1 MQHYISQLIEDILA
15 AKRPENAVEPKEEE
29 DSFEAHIA
37 EVERF
42 LTGEGE
48 KPLRDVLG
56 LEEIQFPPTERLTDE
71 QMVSVIS
78 AFHDCLL
85 SWNIS
90 AEMPE
95 NIPVSL
101 QYSLFVSTLAKSV
114 FIQGSGFLHLEFCNY
129 WPETCPF
136 GEEYCQCKDFDGEIA
151 DSDDTFSEELDLPF

>member
-15 AKRPENAVEPKEEE
+15 AKRPANAVELKETE
-29 DSFEAHIA
+29 DSFDAHIA

-48 KPLRDVLG
+48 QPLREVLG
-56 LEEIQFPPTERLTDE
+56 LEEIQFPPTDRLTDA
-71 QMVSVIS
+71 QMASIVSV
-78 AFHDCLL
+78 FDECLL

-90 AEMPE
+90 ADMPE
-95 NIPVSL
+95 NIPVTL

-114 FIQGSGFLHLEFCNY
+114 FVQGSGFVHLEFCNY

-136 GEEYCQCKDFDGEIA
+136 GEEYCQCKDFD
-151 DSDDTFSEELDLPF
+151 SDLSDLGNTFSEDQELPF